1 MATTFKTVPKKTVA
15 KPLTSWSFSR
25 YSDYKKC
32 PLSFKLKHLDKIPEP
47 KNDAML
53 RGNAIHKLAEDYIK
67 GTIKSP
73 RIPEELAQ
81 FEDTFK
87 ELRKL
92 YKKRTAG
99 ILVEDDWAF
108 TNNWDRTRWDDWVNC
123 WVRIKL
129 DCADNHDTDVL
140 VVRDWKTGKYR
151 EEQNEEYVE
160 QMELYALAA
169 LILYPHVSK
178 VIVELVYLD
187 VPMVYPPADAPIEYV
202 RADLEKLKKVWAARV
217 KPMFADKRFAPRA
230 NDKCRFCWYGQ
241 SKKAAGGPGLCKF

>member
-1 MATTFKTVPKKTVA
+1 MATTFKTVAKPLAKA

-32 PLSFKLKHLDKIPEP
+32 PLSFKLKHLDKIAEP
-47 KNDAML
+47 KSDAML
-53 RGNAIHKLAEDYIK
+53 RGSAIHKLAEDYIK
-67 GTIKSP
+67 GTLP
-73 RIPEELAQ
+73 LRIPEELAS
-81 FEDTFK
+81 FEEVFK

-108 TNNWDRTRWDDWVNC
+108 TNNWDRTTWNDWVNC

-129 DCADNHDTDVL
+129 DCADNRDPDVL
-140 VVRDWKTGKYR
+140 IVRDWKTGKYR
-151 EEQNEEYVE
+151 EDQNEEYVE

-169 LILYPHVSK
+169 LILYPHIKEVR
-178 VIVELVYLD
+178 VELVYLD
-187 VPMVYPPADAPIEYV
+187 VPMVYPEEGKEIVYV
-202 RADLEKLKKVWAARV
+202 RTDLPRLKKLWAARV

-230 NDKCRFCWYGQ
+230 NDKCRFCWFGQ
-241 SKKAAGGPGLCKF
+241 SKKQYGGPGLCKF